1 MISFLRVGQM
11 PAAPNC
17 DYMESGCCTFQVNV
31 FVPLQAARRNYLKEC
46 RKCTLLRFSFSGLW
60 DAMWENS
67 LKMSRYVASPGEE
80 KKNTECKWWKMIRV
94 RSDSSRRRK
103 RKRKKKSLT
112 WFFWTVKTSFI
123 WNLWAEELW
132 VRKKAAVKGAEAPW
146 SFALS
151 TLRILSLYFSCGHGN
166 RWIHR
171 HDKSSWGLLCPMR
184 APRPG

>member
-80 KKNTECKWWKMIRV
+80 KKKTQNVNDGKWFEWDLIRHGEE
-94 RSDSSRRRK
+94 K
-103 RKRKKKSLT
+103 ERKKKKSDLV
-112 WFFWTVKTSFI
+112 FLNSQNIFYMKPLSRGAVGKKKGRGERSGGTVKLRSF
-123 WNLWAEELW
+123 NSPDSEPLLFLW
-132 VRKKAAVKGAEAPW
+132 PW
-146 SFALS
+146 
-151 TLRILSLYFSCGHGN
+151 
-166 RWIHR
+166 
-171 HDKSSWGLLCPMR
+171 
-184 APRPG
+184 